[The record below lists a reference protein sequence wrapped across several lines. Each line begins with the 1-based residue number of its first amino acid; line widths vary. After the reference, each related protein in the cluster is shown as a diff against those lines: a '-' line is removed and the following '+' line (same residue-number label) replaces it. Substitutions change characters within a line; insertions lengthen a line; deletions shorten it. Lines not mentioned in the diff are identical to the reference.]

1 MSRDWDLK
9 KLLRH
14 APQYLA
20 AELLG
25 VTVQWLAK
33 LSEAPR
39 NPDKTYDLCAL
50 HAWRVS
56 QKVSEA
62 EARNVSDENPDDLR
76 YKAARADKLELELA
90 ERRGELWPAAEVKVG
105 VAQAFEV
112 AKRALL
118 AFPARMAQQ
127 TAGLPVEDV
136 AQILDGG
143 VRDVLDELCEA
154 LKVEVVTEPEGVKE
168 AV

>member
-33 LSEAPR
+33 LPEAPR
-39 NPDKTYDLCAL
+39 NPDKTYNLCAL

-90 ERRGELWPAAEVKVG
+90 ERRGELWPASEVKVE
-105 VAQAFEV
+105 VAGAFET
-112 AKRALL
+112 AKRTMLSFSGRL
-118 AFPARMAQQ
+118 APQLH
-127 TAGLPVEDV
+127 GLPPEEI
-136 AQILDGG
+136 AQVLDGA
-143 VRDVLDELCEA
+143 VRDCLDELGEA
-154 LKVEVVTEPEGVKE
+154 LKVVEPEQVKE